1 MENSWMMFDHVK
13 LLHNW
18 TILVCHVYNN
28 KHYKVLIV
36 ICFDM
41 LLEDV
46 QAIPCYW
53 RILMQSCSRMLKNAK
68 G

>member
-13 LLHNW
+13 LLHDW
-18 TILVCHVYNN
+18 TIMVWHVYN
-28 KHYKVLIV
+28 KHCKGLTIV
-36 ICFDM
+36 CFDM

-53 RILMQSCSRMLKNAK
+53 RI
-68 G
+68 